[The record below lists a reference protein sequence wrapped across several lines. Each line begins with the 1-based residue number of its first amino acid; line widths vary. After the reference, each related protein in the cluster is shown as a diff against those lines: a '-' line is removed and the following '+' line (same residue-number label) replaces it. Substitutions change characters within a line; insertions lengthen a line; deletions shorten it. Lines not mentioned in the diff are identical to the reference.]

1 MFIASLAGSLGL
13 SLLTW
18 RITKG
23 EFNLMSTMSVAWIAG
38 AMLAFLVLYILSV
51 FLLAPRETLAVSGA
65 YLAGFFV
72 MMGGGYHYGLAAMLS
87 FLLFFYAASL
97 MRGQITNR
105 LKPSFYPLIFYG
117 TPAAVTSFA
126 VLFAFVGYFYPFHF
140 DSITLPPALFR
151 YTASMVEPLIASQ
164 VPGYATGMTV
174 DEFLSASMTSS
185 IPQEQIRAIAGNKK
199 LQIAFSGEV
208 EKQRGALSEQFSVAL
223 QGGERFQDFL
233 ALVADSYISRYLT
246 SYQAFIP
253 IIVALSVFLA
263 VKSVGFL
270 FSRVAVLCAWLT
282 MKLLVAFGVVTRKT
296 ESTEKEIFSV

>member
-1 MFIASLAGSLGL
+1 MSLAGSFAL

-18 RITKG
+18 RITRD
-23 EFNLMSTMSVAWIAG
+23 EFDLIGATSVVWIAG
-38 AMLAFLVLYILSV
+38 AMLAFLVLYILSA
-51 FLLAPRETLAVSGA
+51 FLLAPRETTMV
-65 YLAGFFV
+65 AGVYCVGFV
-72 MMGGGYHYGLAAMLS
+72 LMMGGGYHYMLAGVLS

-105 LKPSFYPLIFYG
+105 LKPSFYPLMFYG

-140 DSITLPPALFR
+140 DSFTLPPALFR
-151 YTASMVEPLIASQ
+151 YTASAVEPLIASQ

-185 IPQEQIRAIAGNKK
+185 IPQEQINAIAGNKK
-199 LQIAFSGEV
+199 LQTAFADEV
-208 EKQRGALSEQFSVAL
+208 EKQRDAFNEQFGIVL
-223 QGGERFQDFL
+223 KGDEKFQDFL
-233 ALVADSYISRYLT
+233 TLVADSYISRYLT

-270 FSRVAVLCAWLT
+270 FSRFAVLFAWICMRILIA
-282 MKLLVAFGVVTRKT
+282 VGVVERKKET
-296 ESTEKEIFSV
+296 TEKEILTA

>member
-1 MFIASLAGSLGL
+1 M
-13 SLLTW
+13 TW
-18 RITKG
+18 RITRD
-23 EFNLMSTMSVAWIAG
+23 EFNFMSVASVAWIAG
-38 AMLAFLVLYILSV
+38 AMLIFLVLYILSV
-51 FLLAPRETLAVSGA
+51 FLLASRETTAIAGA
-65 YLAGFFV
+65 YCAGFLL
-72 MMGGGYHYGLAAMLS
+72 MMGGGYHYALAAALS

-140 DSITLPPALFR
+140 DSFTLPPALFR
-151 YTASMVEPLIASQ
+151 YTASAVEPLIASQ
-164 VPGYATGMTV
+164 VPGYKTGMTM
-174 DEFLSASMTSS
+174 DEFLSASMVNSL
-185 IPQEQIRAIAGNKK
+185 PAEQAGAVATNKK
-199 LQIAFSGEV
+199 LQAALAEEV
-208 EKQRGALSEQFSVAL
+208 EKQRDAFGEQFSVVL
-223 QGGERFQDFL
+223 QGNERFQDFL

-270 FSRVAVLCAWLT
+270 FSRVAVLCAWVC
-282 MKLLVAFGVVTRKT
+282 MRILLAIGVVERKK
-296 ESTEKEIFSV
+296 EETEKEIFSVK